1 LDPEAAAELGFDE
14 RTGKWITRPLSESA
28 AAAVTRRKSI
38 IAAEVVAA
46 AEKKVVAKDRD
57 GG

>member
-1 LDPEAAAELGFDE
+1 MDPDAAAELGFDV

-46 AEKKVVAKDRD
+46 AEKKVAAKVQD